1 MRRLDEHFFP
11 SDFRFSALWIHICAI
26 LYMFGLKNRAAK
38 KTSDWIECEAL
49 ENMAYFWA
57 LHCMKFLCLWQIEW
71 KNLSRQRR
79 QKKNPP
85 ATQSLFFMSSWN
97 SKTENK
103 LKSTSFRALN
113 KQPPFSRIIEYLC
126 IYFISPKTMN
136 ALVILCRCI
145 LNSEWLFS
153 LG

>member
-11 SDFRFSALWIHICAI
+11 SNFRFSALWIHICAI
-26 LYMFGLKNRAAK
+26 LYMFGSKNRAAK

-113 KQPPFSRIIEYLC
+113 KTATIFKNNWIF
-126 IYFISPKTMN
+126 IYFISRKTMN

-145 LNSEWLFS
+145 LNSEWLFA